1 VGPREFV
8 GFGVWDGVPRTAAM
22 DDEAGEDR
30 CVRSEVF
37 FIFVMVNEQIKDPVW
52 VKFGGK
58 LREAVGIPT

>member
-1 VGPREFV
+1 MDLHIFV
-8 GFGVWDGVPRTAAM
+8 

-37 FIFVMVNEQIKDPVW
+37 LVFVMVGKQRKDPVW